1 MKRLR
6 IETLKNK
13 VDAKIKWCREKVLE
27 KYNHMITAEI
37 RYDLT
42 GTSRTGVCKYKGNII
57 RLNPF
62 ILKEYG
68 DDYINTTVVHEF
80 AHLAV
85 HYILGYKAKP
95 HGREWKWMM
104 RFLEAPPNRC
114 SDYNIQAVIENT
126 SMKVRR
132 KVARPYLYRC
142 GCREHQ
148 LTSNIHNKMVRGQR
162 RSCLKCRQRII
173 YIGIV

>member
-1 MKRLR
+1 MTNLR
-6 IETLKNK
+6 IETLKKK

-27 KYNHMITAEI
+27 KYNHAIFPDI

-42 GTSRTGVCKYKGNII
+42 GTSRTGICKYKGNII
-57 RLNPF
+57 RLNPH
-62 ILKEYG
+62 ILKEYE
-68 DDYINTTVVHEF
+68 DDYINTTVAHEF

-85 HYILGYKAKP
+85 YHILGHRAKP

-114 SDYNIQAVIENT
+114 SDYNMQAIVENT

-132 KVARPYLYRC
+132 KTARPYLYKC
-142 GCREHQ
+142 GCTEHR
-148 LTSNIHNKMVRGQR
+148 LTSNIHIKMLKGQR
-162 RSCLKCRQRII
+162 RSCLKCRQRIT
-173 YIGIV
+173 YIGTI